1 MAVVSCKT
9 FNLINER
16 AAAWSSEKIVFPF
29 AIWLSA
35 LLLCELFTRGT
46 LELWR
51 RAYGAQNY
59 FSNGC

>member
-35 LLLCELFTRGT
+35 LLLCELFARDPWIMDGERTAGARA
-46 LELWR
+46 ELF
-51 RAYGAQNY
+51 Q
-59 FSNGC
+59 